1 LGFTT
6 ELRAIRI
13 PGQITGKYSEYY
25 DPKLS
30 GRRILTTSVNI
41 CLLPASFSSNLAD
54 EQRIIPLLLSI
65 FSSEAL

>member
-1 LGFTT
+1 VSSAQT
-6 ELRAIRI
+6 RI

-25 DPKLS
+25 DSKLS

-41 CLLPASFSSNLAD
+41 CLPAASFSSNLAD
-54 EQRIIPLLLSI
+54 EQRIIRLLLSI